1 MKKFFK
7 VNIENEKSIKR
18 KLLKIVLPIIIG
30 GLVILTLGTYLSI
43 NSFVKSE
50 LIDSMSARQK
60 ESTEGINLWLKSRLA
75 EVQETTYSPILK
87 DIANSGVDLDLSD
100 EETINTIDKINL
112 SRWNFVNAEYPNE
125 YSAIHIMSTLS
136 KEQWK
141 NASNGDKLEARYYN
155 VAKGESA
162 TSPWA
167 KGIIEEAFSK
177 YSSTGEP
184 YDTIFKPSYSEA
196 YDKNMVMMVSWV
208 KDDKNQVKLGAAA
221 SLAIESIEQKV
232 NSLKYGKKGYSMLI
246 AEDGTFIVHPNS
258 EYPLK
263 VNINDVD
270 DKEIHKLAE
279 NISSEKSK
287 VVELGYGLNK
297 KVAFCEQV
305 ETTGWTVI
313 NIVDQN
319 ELFSSVNKVMMFI
332 LIIAVILVV
341 GLSRAIYKISNKLLN
356 PIDDICIFADKV
368 SQGNLSELIEI
379 KSDDEIGK
387 VAEAFNNTIKNLRD
401 YISEID
407 KTLDNVAKGN
417 FDINIEYEYKGDFI
431 NIKKSLINII
441 SSMNETF
448 KEIKEAT
455 VQVKGGSEQVASTAQ
470 TLSQGAAEQASGIEE
485 LTASIGEI
493 NEEVQNSANN
503 AKDTNKIAYDLGE
516 QIQGSNEKMKEML
529 YAMNEIENSSRN
541 IKEVITTIDSIAEQT
556 NLLAL
561 NAAIEAARAGEAGK
575 GFAVVAE
582 EVRKL
587 AEESSKAVKNTAELI
602 EGSMKSVEN
611 GKVIADTTAM
621 SLVEVVD
628 YTKNVVELVD
638 NITKSLEEQA
648 LSIKQINGGIDQIAD
663 VVQSNSAISEESA
676 AASEELSAQAEN
688 LENMINRFKL
698 KNI

>member
-141 NASNGDKLEARYYN
+141 DASNGDKLEARYYN

-561 NAAIEAARAGEAGK
+561 NAAIEAARVGEAGK

-582 EVRKL
+582 EIKKL